1 MTTQLSTP
9 ELRELEYWQATAEKR
24 IRLAW
29 AALIVGIIIGCLL
42 WAWITIEPAWV
53 GELNCKPL

>member
-9 ELRELEYWQATAEKR
+9 ELKELAYWQGIAQKR

-29 AALIVGIIIGCLL
+29 AAFAVGIIVGCFL

-53 GELNCKPL
+53 GELNCRPI

>member
-9 ELRELEYWQATAEKR
+9 ELRELEYWQTTAQKR

-29 AALIVGIIIGCLL
+29 AALIIGILIGFTFYAIC
-42 WAWITIEPAWV
+42 AVEPAWV
-53 GELNCKPL
+53 GELNCLPY

>member
-1 MTTQLSTP
+1 MTTPLSTP
-9 ELRELEYWQATAEKR
+9 ELKELAYWQETAEKR

-29 AALIVGIIIGCLL
+29 AAFAVGIIIGFAFYAIC
-42 WAWITIEPAWV
+42 AVEPAWV

>member
-9 ELRELEYWQATAEKR
+9 ELRELEYWQVTAEKR

-29 AALIVGIIIGCLL
+29 AALIVGIIIGFAFYAIC
-42 WAWITIEPAWV
+42 AVEPAWV

>member
-9 ELRELEYWQATAEKR
+9 ELKELAYWQATAEKR

-29 AALIVGIIIGCLL
+29 AAFAVGIIVGCFL
-42 WAWITIEPAWV
+42 WAWLTIEPAWV
-53 GELNCKPL
+53 GELNCRPI